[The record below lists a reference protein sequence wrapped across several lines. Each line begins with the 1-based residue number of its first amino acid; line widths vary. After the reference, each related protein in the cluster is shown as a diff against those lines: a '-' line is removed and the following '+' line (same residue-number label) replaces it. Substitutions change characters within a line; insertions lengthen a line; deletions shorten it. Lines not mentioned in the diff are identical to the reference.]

1 MFKIKKNMILALFI
15 MFFMLLVLPEQVHAI
30 EPMEVGKNVTL
41 SIDYLC
47 EKKTVKDVEFC
58 IYKVATASEFA
69 EFTPTEEF
77 AKYPVAIDN
86 EQCCSWDKLA
96 ETLAAYVERD
106 NLKPLDK
113 GKTDDCGKLKFPT
126 KSTVKMTTGLYLVV
140 GSTHKSGN
148 YIYESKPFLVSLP
161 ERDENDVWLY
171 DVTSAPKNSRT
182 VQLTKIKVA
191 KIWKDSRDTS
201 KRPEKIEVELL
212 CDGKEY
218 DTVTLNK
225 KNNWRYTW
233 DGLEKGHRWKVVE
246 KKVPSGY
253 TVVVELEDDTFTL
266 TNTLKKKK
274 EPSKDVPKNPPKEAG
289 KKETLPQL
297 GLLWWP
303 IPVLACGGMT
313 LFTLGWIKSRKQDE

>member
-171 DVTSAPKNSRT
+171 DVTSAPKNSRA
-182 VQLTKIKVA
+182 VQLTKIKVS
-191 KIWKDSRDTS
+191 KIWKDSQD
-201 KRPEKIEVELL
+201 
-212 CDGKEY
+212 
-218 DTVTLNK
+218 
-225 KNNWRYTW
+225 
-233 DGLEKGHRWKVVE
+233 
-246 KKVPSGY
+246 
-253 TVVVELEDDTFTL
+253 
-266 TNTLKKKK
+266 TLKKKK

-297 GLLWWP
+297 GVLWWP